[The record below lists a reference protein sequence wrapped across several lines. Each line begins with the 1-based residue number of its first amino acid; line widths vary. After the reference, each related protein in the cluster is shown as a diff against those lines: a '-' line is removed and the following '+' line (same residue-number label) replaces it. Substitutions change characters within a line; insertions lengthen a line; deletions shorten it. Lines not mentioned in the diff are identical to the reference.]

1 MIYSS
6 VSARDLAWTPQSESD
21 GHVQRLARSSTVAAF
36 RRGGSCSRCPQPDVV
51 PALHPQRPHGG
62 NEPFGIKPDV
72 FTIESEA
79 VGAML
84 ATHAAIALIAD
95 DERLQFQSALASR
108 DIIGHAKGK
117 IMERFNV
124 DAVRAFELLVKQS
137 QNSNIRLAVVA
148 EELVSRGPEPI
159 PPNKTSAH
167 AQSDQQQPTEQLL
180 VENVLTVFGASS
192 SK

>member
-1 MIYSS
+1 M
-6 VSARDLAWTPQSESD
+6 VMCNDL
-21 GHVQRLARSSTVAAF
+21 RRSSTVAAF

-51 PALHPQRPHGG
+51 PALHPQRPRGG

-108 DIIGHAKGK
+108 DIIGQAKGK

-124 DAVRAFELLVKQS
+124 DAVRAFELLVW
-137 QNSNIRLAVVA
+137 ICA
-148 EELVSRGPEPI
+148 EEQSSI
-159 PPNKTSAH
+159 PVDQDPYAASFPVLSSGRSTSLPFWNIAPARTSATRCG
-167 AQSDQQQPTEQLL
+167 A
-180 VENVLTVFGASS
+180 LTARQRDCAASIS
-192 SK
+192 L

>member
-1 MIYSS
+1 MSFQLY
-6 VSARDLAWTPQSESD
+6 TQ
-21 GHVQRLARSSTVAAF
+21 
-36 RRGGSCSRCPQPDVV
+36 
-51 PALHPQRPHGG
+51 QRPHGG

-108 DIIGHAKGK
+108 DIIGQAKGK

-159 PPNKTSAH
+159 PRNKTSAH

-180 VENVLTVFGASS
+180 V
-192 SK
+192 

>member
-1 MIYSS
+1 
-6 VSARDLAWTPQSESD
+6 
-21 GHVQRLARSSTVAAF
+21 VAEL
-36 RRGGSCSRCPQPDVV
+36 RRGGSGSRSPQPDVV

-108 DIIGHAKGK
+108 DIIGQAKGK

-159 PPNKTSAH
+159 PRNRTSAH

-180 VENVLTVFGASS
+180 V
-192 SK
+192 

>member
-1 MIYSS
+1 
-6 VSARDLAWTPQSESD
+6 
-21 GHVQRLARSSTVAAF
+21 
-36 RRGGSCSRCPQPDVV
+36 
-51 PALHPQRPHGG
+51 
-62 NEPFGIKPDV
+62 
-72 FTIESEA
+72 
-79 VGAML
+79 ML

-95 DERLQFQSALASR
+95 DERLNFQAALASG
-108 DIIGHAKGK
+108 DIIGQAKGK

-159 PPNKTSAH
+159 PRNKTSAH

-180 VENVLTVFGASS
+180 V
-192 SK
+192 

>member
-1 MIYSS
+1 LRWSPHASS
-6 VSARDLAWTPQSESD
+6 QVAHTHQHDSAI
-21 GHVQRLARSSTVAAF
+21 
-36 RRGGSCSRCPQPDVV
+36 PQPDVV

-108 DIIGHAKGK
+108 DIIGQAKGK

-159 PPNKTSAH
+159 PRNKTSAY
-167 AQSDQQQPTEQLL
+167 AQSDQQQ
-180 VENVLTVFGASS
+180 
-192 SK
+192 